1 MNTSDIQTQAQG
13 KSQILKD
20 KEATELRSQE
30 IQTEFQKANA
40 EEYQKGVDSNK
51 TRLSK
56 LNDSNKTIIRA

>member
-30 IQTEFQKANA
+30 LQTEFQQANT

>member
-30 IQTEFQKANA
+30 LQTEFQQANA

>member
-20 KEATELRSQE
+20 KEATELRLQE
-30 IQTEFQKANA
+30 LQTEFQQANA